1 MLRRLPLL
9 IKHHLSLLVNRHL
22 PLLVNRHQNSWLLS
36 LYLGLAPVYHLLG
49 TGDEYLRLFKI
60 ALAVAGVAIV
70 LVPPLL
76 SGELRLPAW
85 VLGPPGFLAL
95 ILLSAPGVIQA
106 PKVFL
111 NFMFVMDIGFAAGL
125 MWCFF
130 WLARQG
136 ENVSLIFTR
145 ALAITLPLAAFALAS
160 ALAKIPNWTNP
171 CDQLWRPEYSIGF
184 GSSPTQWSISL
195 ILLLPLVGLLMGE
208 AAKWRLEQEDRA
220 MLGAALA
227 GILFGSQ
234 FMTGGRTGFLI
245 SAVSIAILAFPRQS
259 RWLAY
264 SGVAA
269 GVVLGGI
276 IVFSQ
281 NQECSKHIG
290 LDRVLALADVDRPSA
305 PAAPEPPPE
314 PVVRTEPSPKP
325 SLRPPTGPSVDRS
338 PAPEPALSPF
348 LASLDTLGT
357 TRFEGYKISLRRIAE
372 RPFLGYG
379 LEKVL
384 LRGHRKP
391 EVEIHN
397 LWLKWSTYSGILAPL
412 WFAIMVG
419 LVLLTTLRLV
429 ANRDDAPEN
438 RFVAAMLGLIV
449 ISGLTA
455 SMLEPN
461 ALIGS
466 FQYTAIWWAAAGAL
480 VGIYAKE
487 RGLREWSLRFS
498 TKRGLEIDPS
508 QAAVN

>member
-9 IKHHLSLLVNRHL
+9 MKHHLSLLVNRH
-22 PLLVNRHQNSWLLS
+22 RSTWLLS
-36 LYLGLAPVYHLLG
+36 LYLGLAPVYHLPG
-49 TGDEYLRLFKI
+49 IGNGYLRLFKV
-60 ALAVAGVAIV
+60 ALAVAAVAVV

-76 SGELRLPAW
+76 SGKLRLPAW
-85 VLGPPGFLAL
+85 ALGVPGFLAL
-95 ILLSAPGVIQA
+95 IFLSTPGVVQA
-106 PKVFL
+106 PEVSL
-111 NFMFVMDIGFAAGL
+111 NVMFAMDIGFAAGF

-136 ENVSLIFTR
+136 ENVSVIFTN
-145 ALAITLPLAAFALAS
+145 ALVIILPLATVALVN
-160 ALAKIPNWTNP
+160 ALVKIPNWTNP

-195 ILLLPLVGLLMGE
+195 ILLLPPVGLLMGK
-208 AAKWRLEQEDRA
+208 ATNWRLEQEHRA

-234 FMTGGRTGFLI
+234 FLTGGRTGFLI
-245 SAVSIAILAFPRQS
+245 SAVSIAVLAFPRQS

-290 LDRVLALADVDRPSA
+290 LDRVLALVDVDRP
-305 PAAPEPPPE
+305 PAPEPI
-314 PVVRTEPSPKP
+314 VRAEPSPRP
-325 SLRPPTGPSVDRS
+325 SLPPPKATRVDRP

-419 LVLLTTLRLV
+419 LILLITLRLV

-449 ISGLTA
+449 MSGLTA

-487 RGLREWSLRFS
+487 RGFREWSLRFS
-498 TKRGLEIDPS
+498 TKRGLEIGPPH
-508 QAAVN
+508 AAVN

>member
-1 MLRRLPLL
+1 MLRELRRLPSF
-9 IKHHLSLLVNRHL
+9 INHHRST
-22 PLLVNRHQNSWLLS
+22 WLLS
-36 LYLGLAPVYHLLG
+36 LYLGLAPVYHLPG
-49 TGDEYLRLFKI
+49 IGNGYLRLFKV
-60 ALAVAGVAIV
+60 ALAIAAVAVV

-76 SGELRLPAW
+76 SGKLRLPAW
-85 VLGPPGFLAL
+85 ALGVPGFLAL
-95 ILLSAPGVIQA
+95 IFLSTPGVVQA
-106 PKVFL
+106 PEVSL
-111 NFMFVMDIGFAAGL
+111 NIMFAMDIGFAAGF

-130 WLARQG
+130 YLARQG
-136 ENVSLIFTR
+136 ENVSAILTR
-145 ALAITLPLAAFALAS
+145 TLVIILPLATVALAS
-160 ALAKIPNWTNP
+160 ALVKIPNWADP

-195 ILLLPLVGLLMGE
+195 ILLLPSIGLLMAG
-208 AAKWRLEQEDRA
+208 ATGHRA

-234 FMTGGRTGFLI
+234 FLTGGRTGFLI
-245 SAVSIAILAFPRQS
+245 SAVSIGILAFLQPS
-259 RWLAY
+259 RRLAL
-264 SGVAA
+264 SGVATGVLIA
-269 GVVLGGI
+269 GM

-281 NQECSKHIG
+281 NQACSKHIG
-290 LDRVLALADVDRPSA
+290 LDRVLALADVDRPPA
-305 PAAPEPPPE
+305 PK
-314 PVVRTEPSPKP
+314 PVVRTGP
-325 SLRPPTGPSVDRS
+325 SLRPRTGPGVDRPS
-338 PAPEPALSPF
+338 EPALSPF

-372 RPFLGYG
+372 RPFLGHG
-379 LEKVL
+379 IEKIL
-384 LRGHRKP
+384 LRGHHKP

-419 LVLLTTLRLV
+419 LILLIALRLV

-480 VGIYAKE
+480 AGIYAKE
-487 RGLREWSLRFS
+487 RGLREWSMRFS
-498 TKRGLEIDPS
+498 TKRGLEIEPS
-508 QAAVN
+508 HAAVN